1 MWWSSRTIPKL
12 KICNFRHMSKKVKA
26 VCFGE
31 ILWDVFP
38 DKERIGGAP
47 LNVAS
52 RLSSMGVTT
61 EMISKV
67 GDDEKGKE
75 LISYLEK
82 NKVGTKAIDK
92 DTMHPTGMVNVSLS
106 AGGSATY
113 DITYP
118 SAWDKIQMTSA
129 MEESVRSADAFVFGS
144 LVCRDEVSRNTLFN
158 LIPKAK
164 YRVLDFN
171 LRPPHYSK
179 DLLMEL
185 MQNAEFIKFN
195 DDELFEI
202 AEMMGSKYNSLEQ
215 NLLFMAVKSSAKSI
229 CVTKGSHGAVL
240 LHDKKLHYN
249 SGYKIKVK
257 DTVGAGDSFLG
268 TLIAKLLQGVKPQE
282 ALDYACAVGALVAG
296 EEGANPELPAE
307 RINTFI
313 NPV

>member
-1 MWWSSRTIPKL
+1 MA
-12 KICNFRHMSKKVKA
+12 KKVKA

-38 DKERIGGAP
+38 DMERIGGAP

-52 RLSSMGVTT
+52 RLSNMGVNT

-67 GDDEKGKE
+67 GVDQKGDE
-75 LISYLEK
+75 LLSYLNSQNVETG
-82 NKVGTKAIDK
+82 NILK
-92 DTMHPTGMVNVSLS
+92 DEAHPTGLVKVTLS

-118 SAWDKIQMTSA
+118 SAWDKIELTNA
-129 MEESVRSADAFVFGS
+129 MVESVRNADAFVFGS
-144 LVCRDEVSRNTLFN
+144 LVCRDKVSRNTLFE

-171 LRPPHYSK
+171 LRPPHYNK
-179 DLLMEL
+179 ELLMEL
-185 MQNAEFIKFN
+185 MQHAEFIKFN

-215 NLLFMAVKSSAKSI
+215 NLLFIAVKSRARSI
-229 CVTKGSHGAVL
+229 CVTKGRHGAVL
-240 LHDKKLHYN
+240 LHDKKLYYN
-249 SGYKIKVK
+249 SGYKVKVK

-268 TLIAKLLQGVKPQE
+268 TLIAKLLQEEEPQM
-282 ALDYACAVGALVAG
+282 ALDYACAVGALVAAK
-296 EEGANPELPAE
+296 EGANPVISTENLK
-307 RINTFI
+307 TFI
-313 NPV
+313 NPY